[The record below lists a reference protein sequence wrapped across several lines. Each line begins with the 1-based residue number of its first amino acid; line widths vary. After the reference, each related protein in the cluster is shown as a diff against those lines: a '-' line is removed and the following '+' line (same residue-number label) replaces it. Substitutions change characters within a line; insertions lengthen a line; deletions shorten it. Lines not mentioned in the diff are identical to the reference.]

1 MSRIKTIFKNM
12 SWLFVSQIIAS
23 ICGFIWTILLA
34 RYLGVEKYGILS
46 FAISFTGILTILNDL
61 GIATHIIRH
70 ISTDYD
76 SASKYL
82 GNAIPLKSLFSFI
95 TFGVSLIILILMKC
109 NPITIGI
116 TLLLTIHS
124 CIGSMNGIFNG
135 TFQAFEEG
143 KYQGINN
150 TIYNI
155 LLLTFILIVIFTDYG
170 LFGIAFSYI
179 IARIISTFYVYFVLQ
194 KHIVRPKLEFDKTF
208 CKKITIASIPFALS
222 SLLYLIYY
230 SIDTV
235 MLTAL
240 IGDYA
245 TGIYN
250 ASYKIISVLTV
261 FYSLYIAVIFP
272 VMSKLFKNDKKILKV
287 SFEKSVKYLTMI
299 TIPLA
304 IATMLYSSEIITFI
318 YGHEFDAS
326 AAPLSILIWTVCFL
340 FINGA
345 AATLLNSSNE
355 EITVTKVNAIGA
367 AFNILLNFFMIPHFT
382 YNGAAV
388 TTVLSDILILCFY
401 IYIMKKLNLL
411 PNKRLLLDLGKIII
425 GTLILGILLYLLN
438 LNMWIALPVGIIIYL
453 IAIYLLRFFDEDDKY
468 IIKEILGKN

>member
-1 MSRIKTIFKNM
+1 MSQIKTIFKNM
-12 SWLFVSQIIAS
+12 SWLFISQIIAS

-34 RYLGVEKYGILS
+34 RYLGVSKYGVLS

-76 SASKYL
+76 SANKYL
-82 GNAIPLKSLFSFI
+82 GNAIPLKSLFSVI
-95 TFGVSLIILILMKC
+95 TFGISLIILILMKC
-109 NPITIGI
+109 DPITIKI

-124 CIGSMNGIFNG
+124 CIGSMNGLFNG

-155 LLLTFILIVIFTDYG
+155 LLLLFILVVIFTDYG
-170 LFGIAFSYI
+170 LFGIAFAYI
-179 IARIISTFYVYFVLQ
+179 IARIISTAYIYLALQ
-194 KHIVRPKLEFDKTF
+194 KHIVKPKIEFDKIF

-235 MLTAL
+235 MLTGL

-250 ASYKIISVLTV
+250 ASYKIISVLSV

-272 VMSKLFKNDKKILKV
+272 VMSKLFKNDKKILKI

-304 IATMLYSSEIITFI
+304 IGTMLYSSDIITLI
-318 YGHEFDAS
+318 YGHEFDAAS
-326 AAPLSILIWTVCFL
+326 TPLSILIWTVCFL

-367 AFNILLNFFMIPHFT
+367 IFNILLNFFMIPHFT
-382 YNGAAV
+382 YNGAAI
-388 TTVLSDILILCFY
+388 TTVLSDILILCLY
-401 IYIMKKLNLL
+401 IYIINKLKLMPNKKLI
-411 PNKRLLLDLGKIII
+411 LDLIKILLGSAVFGII
-425 GTLILGILLYLLN
+425 LYLLN
-438 LNMWIALPVGIIIYL
+438 LNMWAALPVGIIIYFV
-453 IAIYLLRFFDEDDKY
+453 AIYLLRSFDDNDKY
-468 IIKEILGKN
+468 VIKEILDKN